1 LFKINHCFKI
11 CQGRS
16 AVRIVADLKVFGLGD
31 WSLLMMKPSF
41 IDREKVQKGEGSFGE
56 PSPK

>member
-1 LFKINHCFKI
+1 V
-11 CQGRS
+11 
-16 AVRIVADLKVFGLGD
+16 VRIVADLKVFGLGD
-31 WSLLMMKPSF
+31 WSLLMMKPGF